1 MLEELK
7 KTVYRANMRLVESNL
22 VALTWG
28 NASGFDRESGLVV
41 IKPSGVSYGVMKP
54 RDMVVLDL
62 EGRVVEGRM
71 NPSSDTPAH
80 LEIYRNFPG
89 VCGVVHTHSAE
100 ATAWAQAR
108 REIPCYGTTH
118 ADQFHGPVPVTRLLT
133 EEEVRGDYELN
144 TGKVIVELAAGRDPL
159 ERPGALVAGHGPFTW
174 GATPMKAVENA
185 IALESLAHMARLTE
199 ALGGRE
205 ILPGC
210 VAEKHYSRKHGPN
223 ASYGQTPQP
232 RKGSP
237 RH

>member
-1 MLEELK
+1 MLEDLK

-22 VALTWG
+22 VVLTWG
-28 NASGFDRESGLVV
+28 NVSGFDRESGLVV

-62 EGRVVEGRM
+62 EGKVVEGRM

-80 LEIYRNFPG
+80 LELYRSFPG
-89 VCGVVHTHSAE
+89 VCGVVHTHSVE

-118 ADQFHGPVPVTRLLT
+118 ADQFRGSVPVTRLLT
-133 EEEVRGDYELN
+133 EEEVAGDYELN
-144 TGKVIVELAAGRDPL
+144 TGKVIVELVAGCDPL
-159 ERPGALVAGHGPFTW
+159 ERPGVLVAGHGPFTW
-174 GATPMKAVENA
+174 GVTPMKAVENA

-199 ALGGRE
+199 SLGSRE

-232 RKGSP
+232 RKGAP